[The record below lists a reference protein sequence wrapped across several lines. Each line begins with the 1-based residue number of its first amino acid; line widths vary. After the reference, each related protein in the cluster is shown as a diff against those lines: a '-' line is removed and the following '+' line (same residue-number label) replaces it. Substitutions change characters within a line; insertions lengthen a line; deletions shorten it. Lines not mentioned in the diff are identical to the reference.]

1 MKGLFFG
8 ETQKSM
14 KDWNLDGS
22 SSLQLQIYQ
31 LWCDVYLV
39 CFIANQPLC
48 GGKLNHYQLSN
59 WRNISHMN
67 GWECVW
73 YWKLPVGYDALM
85 MPVCKGKERKALS
98 LPRKQVFGMVY

>member
-48 GGKLNHYQLSN
+48 AGKLNHY
-59 WRNISHMN
+59 
-67 GWECVW
+67 
-73 YWKLPVGYDALM
+73 
-85 MPVCKGKERKALS
+85 
-98 LPRKQVFGMVY
+98 